1 MITIETIQKT
11 LASHK
16 QELRAKFHVKDIGVF
31 GSYAR
36 GEQAA
41 VSDVDIL
48 VSFEQPI
55 GLAFVELAEY
65 LESLLGVKVDL
76 VSAGALKPK
85 MREHI
90 EADIVYV

>member
-1 MITIETIQKT
+1 MITIETIRKT

-16 QELRAKFHVKDIGVF
+16 QELRTKFQVKDIGVF

-36 GEQAA
+36 GEQVA

-55 GLAFVELAEY
+55 GLAFVELADY

-85 MREHI
+85 MKEYI